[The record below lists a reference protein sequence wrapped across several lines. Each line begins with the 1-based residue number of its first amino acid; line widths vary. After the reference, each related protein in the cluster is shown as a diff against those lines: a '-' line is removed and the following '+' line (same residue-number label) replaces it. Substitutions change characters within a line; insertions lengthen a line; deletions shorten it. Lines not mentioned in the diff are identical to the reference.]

1 MGSRL
6 QSYLPVASV
15 SEDSVALQGPRVAQ
29 IALQGAIFFTLFE
42 AWKAQLKPS
51 PLRLKEDRLM
61 GPKLWRKRRDHVW
74 KRQFVIE

>member
-1 MGSRL
+1 M
-6 QSYLPVASV
+6 
-15 SEDSVALQGPRVAQ
+15 AQ